1 VAAGFVEQAAIIA
14 GWPAHAIDVILS
26 RRLPE
31 YLSAMSLQQRSE
43 MDAAHAAIHRAA
55 KAYKAGSNVRRRT
68 SDIEEIEFSPPS
80 SHEINTNQAAEMLGL
95 TPRQVRRLAAVW
107 ASDGLARQSG
117 RTWFIDRDAV
127 VAYQDQQG
135 RRLTA

>member
-1 VAAGFVEQAAIIA
+1 VAAGFVEHAAVIA

-31 YLSAMSLQQRSE
+31 YLLAMSPPQRAE
-43 MDAAHAAIHRAA
+43 MDAAHAVIHRAA
-55 KAYKAGSNVRRRT
+55 EAYKAGSDVRRRT
-68 SDIEEIEFSPPS
+68 SDIEEIEFSAPS
-80 SHEINTNQAAEMLGL
+80 PHEIDTNQAAEMLGL

-107 ASDGLARQSG
+107 ASDGWARQSG
-117 RTWFIDRDAV
+117 RNWLIDRDAV

-135 RRLTA
+135 RRTA